1 MMKGKFT
8 MKKTTNE
15 KIEMY
20 DDKIK
25 QYRNKKKQL
34 IQQNKTAER
43 KARNHRLFKR
53 AALLESMLPD
63 TIELTDE
70 QFEMFLKMTT
80 ANDFGRDK
88 LSQIK
93 SQVSAVPNIE
103 SPQAGEA

>member
-1 MMKGKFT
+1 MKKGKFIMT
-8 MKKTTNE
+8 KTVNE

-34 IQQNKTAER
+34 VQKNKADER
-43 KARNHRLFKR
+43 KARNRRLFSR
-53 AALLESMLPD
+53 AALLESMLPE

-70 QFEMFLKMTT
+70 QFEAFLKMTT

-88 LSQIK
+88 LNQIK
-93 SQVSAVPNIE
+93 SQVSTQPKSEPPQSGE
-103 SPQAGEA
+103 S